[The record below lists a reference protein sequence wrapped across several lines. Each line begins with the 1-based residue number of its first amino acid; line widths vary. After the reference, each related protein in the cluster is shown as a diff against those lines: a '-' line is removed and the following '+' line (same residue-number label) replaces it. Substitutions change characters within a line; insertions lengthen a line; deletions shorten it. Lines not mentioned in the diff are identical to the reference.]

1 MFNAYIA
8 PVWDP
13 YIRQHF
19 HGDKIIEI
27 GIILEFQVKLSV
39 AVRLKSRGQERK
51 FGIWWNRFL
60 YFGGVFCNSYSVG
73 FD

>member
-13 YIRQHF
+13 CIRQHF

-51 FGIWWNRFL
+51 FGIW
-60 YFGGVFCNSYSVG
+60 
-73 FD
+73 

>member
-13 YIRQHF
+13 CIRQHF

-39 AVRLKSRGQERK
+39 AVRLKSRGQERERSANQT
-51 FGIWWNRFL
+51 GRVIRSGE
-60 YFGGVFCNSYSVG
+60 Y
-73 FD
+73 